1 MDGKGLGFLLKG
13 GNEPAGGDLHPYG
26 FDGEGLE
33 LVLAEPLPDIGLTHP
48 RIPNQYYLYLVLLLP
63 KHPIK
68 I

>member
-1 MDGKGLGFLLKG
+1 MDGKGLRVLLEG
-13 GNEPAGGDLHPYG
+13 GNEPAGGNLHPDG

-33 LVLAEPLPDIGLTHP
+33 LVLAEPLPDVGLTHP
-48 RIPNQYYLYLVLLLP
+48 CIPNQYYLYLVLLLP